1 MVEVVV
7 SYLTA
12 FFSVV
17 VVNCVQMVNWD
28 SCFPVDVWLMPYVED
43 YRRFREVEPYEGERL
58 LIKGQPVIEAKK

>member
-7 SYLTA
+7 SYLTG

-43 YRRFREVEPYEGERL
+43 YRRFKEVEPYEGERL